1 MSYITVMRRVYGSGG
16 ESWDEYA
23 QRFDSIG
30 EALAFVDMM
39 NDQFI
44 GEFYFIGE

>member
-1 MSYITVMRRVYGSGG
+1 MGYITVMRRVYGSGG

-23 QRFDSIG
+23 EKFGTRT